1 MYQKK
6 HIENRYIIL
15 IILVIIAILLGIITS
30 AVKDNRKLNPVE
42 QAIKD
47 SALFL
52 NKIAYQPIK
61 WVNSLI
67 TQAKEKQNLYNK
79 YKELLEKSESIDLVS
94 AKNKELEDEIE
105 KLQELLE
112 LNRTLTKDSYLNAS
126 VINRNIGYWYNT
138 ITIDKGTTNGVT
150 ADMAVITNDGLI
162 GKIIKTT
169 NFNSTVKLL
178 TSNDVNNRLS
188 VKIQNGEDFVY
199 GILSGYNSK
208 NNTFIIE
215 GISEQVD
222 IAVNSIVITTGLG
235 GLFPSGILIGYVESV
250 TNDSFDLSKI
260 LQVKSSVNFNDLKY
274 VTVLKR
280 DDSKWLLFGQ

>member
-1 MYQKK
+1 MYQKRR
-6 HIENRYIIL
+6 IENRYIIL
-15 IILVIIAILLGIITS
+15 VILVIIAILLGLITS

-47 SALFL
+47 SALFV

-61 WVNSLI
+61 WINSLI
-67 TQAKEKQNLYNK
+67 NQAKEKQNLYNK

-138 ITIDKGTTNGVT
+138 ITIDKGSTNGIT
-150 ADMAVITNDGLI
+150 TDMAVITNDGLI

-188 VKIQNGEDFVY
+188 VKIQNGDDFVY

-235 GLFPSGILIGYVESV
+235 GLFPSGILIGNVESV
-250 TNDSFDLSKI
+250 VNDSFDLSKI

-280 DDSKWLLFGQ
+280 DDTK